1 MKNYILILGSLVGS
15 SLAYGLEI
23 ESLTR
28 SDESTAVGF
37 PIIASDNSDL
47 IFHYKEDGSVNDY
60 VWMVDNKIKHRG
72 VAYTPNENDEN
83 KDIKLCL
90 IERGDFQ
97 CSNTLKVIGAFANNN
112 VQSRSARMALA
123 DINDYWQINN
133 SITNEEI
140 LNDEDTSVKVRFS
153 VDYIGTDSIDELP
166 SGSPNVTSL
175 FYTLKSNKT
184 VLQSISRLPGFS
196 HNTSNLSTI
205 YNTSIAR
212 LDLSSVPLVSICSFG
227 LSSHGASP
235 LIEPDLCGTRLVT
248 NRADNLGNWVQ
259 PPTKAQFDLLF
270 PDQNYL
276 QETVGNKNYVASPR
290 LASAGVNL
298 VESYCKHISP
308 RATPPTSSELK
319 SLAQNTTVF
328 DDTWPRMTNYWTDTT
343 TNNGP
348 FSFSGI
354 TWAETVSISGTN
366 TTQVAPSEVYNGYLS
381 CIVKEDEGS

>member
-1 MKNYILILGSLVGS
+1 MKSYILVFGSLVGS

-23 ESLTR
+23 ESVTR
-28 SDESTAVGF
+28 GSEFTTVGF
-37 PIIASDNSDL
+37 PIVASDNSDL

-60 VWMVDNKIKHRG
+60 VWMVDNKIKHKG
-72 VAYTPNENDEN
+72 VAYTPNKNDEN

-90 IERGDFQ
+90 IERGNFQ
-97 CSNTLKVIGAFANNN
+97 CSNTLNVISAFADNNIH
-112 VQSRSARMALA
+112 SLSARAALA
-123 DINDYWQINN
+123 DIKDYWEINN

-140 LNDEDTSVKVRFS
+140 LDDEDTSVKVRFS

-166 SGSPNVTSL
+166 SGSPSVASL
-175 FYTLKSNKT
+175 FYTLKSNTT
-184 VLQSISRLPGFS
+184 VLQSTSRLPGFS
-196 HNTSNLSTI
+196 HNTSKQSTI
-205 YNTSIAR
+205 FNTTIPR

-227 LSSHGASP
+227 LSPHGAST
-235 LIEPDLCGTRLVT
+235 LIEPESCGTRLVT
-248 NRADNLGNWVQ
+248 KRPDNLGNWVQ

-270 PDQNYL
+270 PGQSYL
-276 QETVGNKNYVASPR
+276 QETVGSKTYVASQR
-290 LASAGVNL
+290 LTSDGVNL

-328 DDTWPRMTNYWTDTT
+328 DETWPGMTNYWTNTT

-348 FSFSGI
+348 FSFAGI
-354 TWAETVSISGTN
+354 TWAETVSISATN

-381 CIVKEDEGS
+381 CIVKEDEES

>member
-1 MKNYILILGSLVGS
+1 MKNYILIFGSLVGS

-23 ESLTR
+23 ESVTR

-60 VWMVDNKIKHRG
+60 VWMVDNKIKHKG

-90 IERGDFQ
+90 IEKGNFQ
-97 CSNTLKVIGAFANNN
+97 CSNTLKVMSAYSNSN
-112 VQSRSARMALA
+112 VQSRSARAALA
-123 DINDYWQINN
+123 DIKDYWEINN

-140 LNDEDTSVKVRFS
+140 LDDEDTSLKVRFS
-153 VDYIGTDSIDELP
+153 VDYIGADSLDELP
-166 SGSPNVTSL
+166 SGSPSVTGL
-175 FYTLKSNKT
+175 FYTLKSNTT
-184 VLQSISRLPGFS
+184 VLQSTSRLPGFS
-196 HNTSNLSTI
+196 HNISNQSTS
-205 YNTSIAR
+205 YNTTIAR

-235 LIEPDLCGTRLVT
+235 LIEPESCGTRLVT
-248 NRADNLGNWVQ
+248 KRPDNLGNWVQ

-270 PDQNYL
+270 PGQSYL
-276 QETVGNKNYVASPR
+276 QETVGSKTYVASPR
-290 LASAGVNL
+290 LTSDGVNL

-328 DDTWPRMTNYWTDTT
+328 DDTWPGMTNYWTDTT

-348 FSFSGI
+348 FSFAGI

-366 TTQVAPSEVYNGYLS
+366 TTQTAPSEVYNGYLS
-381 CIVKEDEGS
+381 CIVKEDEES